1 MNNFGKYLFLLLT
14 FLSISEVSAF
24 NFSASEV
31 KEDKFPAEELRAAGF
46 SFYALRE
53 NPFQE
58 IPDLSEPSIVALHSV
73 IPEGFD
79 LTVFPSKAAAHFF
92 IRDIRRDLSQQLFP
106 KHFFL

>member
-1 MNNFGKYLFLLLT
+1 MKNFGKYLLLLLT
-14 FLSISEVSAF
+14 FLSIGEVSAF
-24 NFSASEV
+24 NFPASEV

-58 IPDLSEPSIVALHSV
+58 IPDLSEPSFFPLHSV
-73 IPEGFD
+73 IPYGFD
-79 LTVFPSKAAAHFF
+79 LFVVPSEAAAHFF
-92 IRDIRRDLSQQLFP
+92 IRDIRRNLSQQLFP